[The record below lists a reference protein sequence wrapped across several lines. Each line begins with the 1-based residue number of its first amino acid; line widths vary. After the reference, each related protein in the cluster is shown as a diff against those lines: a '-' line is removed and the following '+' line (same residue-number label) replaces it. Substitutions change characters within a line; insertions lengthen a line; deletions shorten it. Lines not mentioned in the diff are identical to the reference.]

1 MVGGVVGVGVG
12 ALRKQLNRLDWLN
25 EHDAHTGLLDH
36 TGLLKTLQQSIDRE
50 GQQARPL
57 LIVVQIN
64 NLLDI
69 QNTLGARLGE
79 KLLKQICER
88 GQALVPADV
97 PIALIQPD
105 RLALVLPSGSDNAA

>member
-1 MVGGVVGVGVG
+1 MGGVVGVG

-64 NLLDI
+64 KLS
-69 QNTLGARLGE
+69 AR
-79 KLLKQICER
+79 ISSR
-88 GQALVPADV
+88 
-97 PIALIQPD
+97 
-105 RLALVLPSGSDNAA
+105 PSKW